1 MLVGLFFYP
10 FSESE
15 EMVRFSV
22 YCILPTLSVSF
33 AILRLRCSRGVFWF
47 SGFSF
52 RYFFLSSVNF
62 VLLTYY

>member
-1 MLVGLFFYP
+1 MLVGLFVYFFP
-10 FSESE
+10 FSELE

-33 AILRLRCSRGVFWF
+33 AILRLRCSRGAFWF

-52 RYFFLSSVNF
+52 RYFFVF
-62 VLLTYY
+62 G